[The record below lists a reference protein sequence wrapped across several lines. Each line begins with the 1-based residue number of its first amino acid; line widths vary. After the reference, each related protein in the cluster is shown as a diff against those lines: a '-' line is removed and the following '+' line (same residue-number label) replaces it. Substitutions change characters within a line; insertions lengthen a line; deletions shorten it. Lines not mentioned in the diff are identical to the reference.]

1 MSPPVLNASAEFIFK
16 AGLRVFGVRS
26 IGYFVLYKHASVRP
40 IAFHYSCA
48 SLRSFSACVR
58 IQGELDR
65 TRAEPLPKRRK
76 RASSR
81 SYDIPVWGELV
92 VYTSPNEAS
101 GTLEADEV
109 DEQYVRLIQVA
120 DNAQLRLML
129 KTGVELCGGD
139 AALYVRVDPT
149 CPIYW
154 VRWDNRKSKADLDV
168 VCDIPHRGVRATML
182 EKVQFNADSTGVVK
196 IRHAR
201 NKPSETSTSSSLGAL
216 LVSTACG
223 RIVGSKTF
231 PRRSPRGN
239 ESGDEEKDE
248 EEDKED

>member
-1 MSPPVLNASAEFIFK
+1 MGGAS
-16 AGLRVFGVRS
+16 GVH
-26 IGYFVLYKHASVRP
+26 V
-40 IAFHYSCA
+40 
-48 SLRSFSACVR
+48 
-58 IQGELDR
+58 
-65 TRAEPLPKRRK
+65 
-76 RASSR
+76 
-81 SYDIPVWGELV
+81 
-92 VYTSPNEAS
+92 PNEAS

-129 KTGVELCGGD
+129 ETGVELCGGD

-168 VCDIPHRGVRATML
+168 VCDLPHRGVRATML

-231 PRRSPRGN
+231 RAVRLAVTSRETKKKMKRRTRRIETVAVVILIRGCMKEVGCRRSMCVFLL
-239 ESGDEEKDE
+239 S
-248 EEDKED
+248 

>member
-26 IGYFVLYKHASVRP
+26 IDYFVLYKHASVRP

-65 TRAEPLPKRRK
+65 TRAELLPKRRK

-101 GTLEADEV
+101 GTLEAGEV

-129 KTGVELCGGD
+129 ETGVELCGGD
-139 AALYVRVDPT
+139 AALYVRVDST
-149 CPIYW
+149 CPMYW

-239 ESGDEEKDE
+239 
-248 EEDKED
+248 

>member
-1 MSPPVLNASAEFIFK
+1 M
-16 AGLRVFGVRS
+16 
-26 IGYFVLYKHASVRP
+26 
-40 IAFHYSCA
+40 
-48 SLRSFSACVR
+48 
-58 IQGELDR
+58 
-65 TRAEPLPKRRK
+65 

-81 SYDIPVWGELV
+81 SYDIPVGGELV

-101 GTLEADEV
+101 GTLETDEV
-109 DEQYVRLIQVA
+109 NEQYVRLIQVA

-129 KTGVELCGGD
+129 ETGVELCGGD

-168 VCDIPHRGVRATML
+168 VCGIPHRGVWATML
-182 EKVQFNADSTGVVK
+182 EKVQFNADSKGGVK

-201 NKPSETSTSSSLGAL
+201 NKPSETSTSSSVVGAL
-216 LVSTACG
+216 LVSTTCCP
-223 RIVGSKTF
+223 IVGSKNF

-239 ESGDEEKDE
+239 ESGDEETHKE
-248 EEDKED
+248 EKKED

>member
-1 MSPPVLNASAEFIFK
+1 M
-16 AGLRVFGVRS
+16 
-26 IGYFVLYKHASVRP
+26 
-40 IAFHYSCA
+40 
-48 SLRSFSACVR
+48 R

-65 TRAEPLPKRRK
+65 TRAELLPKRRK

-129 KTGVELCGGD
+129 ETGVELCGGD
-139 AALYVRVDPT
+139 AALYVRVDST
-149 CPIYW
+149 CPMYW

-231 PRRSPRGN
+231 PCRSPRGN

>member
-1 MSPPVLNASAEFIFK
+1 M
-16 AGLRVFGVRS
+16 
-26 IGYFVLYKHASVRP
+26 
-40 IAFHYSCA
+40 
-48 SLRSFSACVR
+48 R

-65 TRAEPLPKRRK
+65 TRAELLPKRRK

-129 KTGVELCGGD
+129 ETGVELCGGD

-168 VCDIPHRGVRATML
+168 VCDLPHRGVRATML
-182 EKVQFNADSTGVVK
+182 EKVQFNADSTGVVR

-239 ESGDEEKDE
+239 ESGDEEKYE

>member
-1 MSPPVLNASAEFIFK
+1 M
-16 AGLRVFGVRS
+16 
-26 IGYFVLYKHASVRP
+26 
-40 IAFHYSCA
+40 
-48 SLRSFSACVR
+48 
-58 IQGELDR
+58 
-65 TRAEPLPKRRK
+65 
-76 RASSR
+76 ASSR

-129 KTGVELCGGD
+129 ETGVELCGGD
-139 AALYVRVDPT
+139 AALYVRVDST

-182 EKVQFNADSTGVVK
+182 EKVQLNADSTGVVK